1 MPDMRTMPMVMD
13 GSEPATFVN
22 ASYAYDPDR
31 LLKGHARKDAQDK
44 TVPGTRVLKDNLEK
58 LNTKT
63 NVNRKQVAGSRG
75 QHA

>member
-1 MPDMRTMPMVMD
+1 MPMVMD

-31 LLKGHARKDAQDK
+31 LLKGHTSKDAQDK
-44 TVPGTRVLKDNLEK
+44 TVPGTKVLEDTLEK

-63 NVNRKQVAGSRG
+63 KVNRKQGAGGRG

>member
-13 GSEPATFVN
+13 GSETATFVN

-44 TVPGTRVLKDNLEK
+44 TVPGTKALKDNLEK

-63 NVNRKQVAGSRG
+63 SEAGRWESWSACLRR
-75 QHA
+75 